1 MGIYWQHGN
10 VAGDEAAAKETKGD
24 TMKANVG
31 GVDRVIRIVAGLII
45 IVLGVVFK
53 SWWGL
58 IGLLPL
64 ATALINFCPLYTLIG
79 ISTRKAAP
87 Q

>member
-58 IGLLPL
+58 VGLLLL
-64 ATALINFCPLYTLIG
+64 ATGLLNFCLLYVPLG
-79 ISTRKAAP
+79 ISSRKAAP

>member
-1 MGIYWQHGN
+1 
-10 VAGDEAAAKETKGD
+10 VKT
-24 TMKANVG
+24 NVG
-31 GVDRVIRIVAGLII
+31 GVDKVIRIILGLVII
-45 IVLGVVFK
+45 ALGIVFK

-58 IGLLPL
+58 VGILVLGTGLL
-64 ATALINFCPLYTLIG
+64 NFCWLYLPFG

>member
-1 MGIYWQHGN
+1 
-10 VAGDEAAAKETKGD
+10 
-24 TMKANVG
+24 MKANVG
-31 GVDRVIRIVAGLII
+31 GADKVIRVVVGLII
-45 IVLGVVFK
+45 IVLGLVYK

-58 IGLLPL
+58 VGVLIL
-64 ATALINFCPLYTLIG
+64 ATGVLNFCLLYIPLG

>member
-1 MGIYWQHGN
+1 
-10 VAGDEAAAKETKGD
+10 
-24 TMKANVG
+24 MKANVG
-31 GVDRVIRIVAGLII
+31 SVDKVIRVVLGLVI
-45 IVLGVVFK
+45 IVLGIVYR

-58 IGLLPL
+58 VGLLPL
-64 ATALINFCPLYTLIG
+64 ATGLLNFCVLYVPLG

>member
-1 MGIYWQHGN
+1 
-10 VAGDEAAAKETKGD
+10 
-24 TMKANVG
+24 MKANVG
-31 GVDRVIRIVAGLII
+31 GVDKVIRIVLGLVII
-45 IVLGVVFK
+45 ALGLVYK

-58 IGLLPL
+58 VGLPPL

-87 Q
+87 

>member
-1 MGIYWQHGN
+1 
-10 VAGDEAAAKETKGD
+10 
-24 TMKANVG
+24 MKVNVG
-31 GVDRVIRIVAGLII
+31 SADKVVRIILGLII
-45 IVLGVVFK
+45 IVLGLVYK

-64 ATALINFCPLYTLIG
+64 VTALINFCPLYTLIG

-87 Q
+87 PQPPAAGQS

>member
-1 MGIYWQHGN
+1 
-10 VAGDEAAAKETKGD
+10 
-24 TMKANVG
+24 MKVNVG
-31 GVDRVIRIVAGLII
+31 SADKVVRIILGLII
-45 IVLGVVFK
+45 IVLGLVYK

-64 ATALINFCPLYTLIG
+64 VTALINFCPLYTLIG

>member
-1 MGIYWQHGN
+1 MGIGPRHDN
-10 VAGDEAAAKETKGD
+10 VAENEAAATETKGD

-45 IVLGVVFK
+45 IVLGIVYK

-58 IGLLPL
+58 VGVPVLATGLL
-64 ATALINFCPLYTLIG
+64 NFCALYIPFR

-87 Q
+87 